1 MPKEKPKEGGRGEK
15 TRKKFL
21 AYSDRLFFTRGLR
34 KVTVEEICAGLGVS
48 KRTFYKYFSDRDE
61 LVEVWFNGRLAEL
74 APQII
79 GNLNSR
85 KPVSEI
91 LELHFDILSKKFF
104 GRISTQ
110 MMADIQTLM
119 PELWERFE
127 AFRRQGLQATLEL
140 IKRGQRSGA
149 IRSDLDPELLG
160 TIIQAVVPIVA
171 NPSFA
176 LERGFS
182 LEQLTTNW
190 PKIMLYGILTQR
202 RREG

>member
-1 MPKEKPKEGGRGEK
+1 MPREKPEAGGRGEK
-15 TRKKFL
+15 SRKKIL
-21 AYSDRLFFTRGLR
+21 AYADRLFFTRGLR
-34 KVTVEEICAGLGVS
+34 KVTVEEICAGLGIS
-48 KRTFYKYFSDRDE
+48 KRTFYKYFADRDE
-61 LVEVWFNGRLAEL
+61 LVEVWFTGRLAEL

-85 KPVSEI
+85 KPVSQI
-91 LELHFDILSKKFF
+91 LESHFDILSKKLF

-127 AFRRQGLQATLEL
+127 AFRSQGLKATLEL
-140 IKRGQRSGA
+140 IKRGQRNGA

-190 PKIMLYGILTQR
+190 PKIMLYGLLTQR

>member
-1 MPKEKPKEGGRGEK
+1 M
-15 TRKKFL
+15 
-21 AYSDRLFFTRGLR
+21 
-34 KVTVEEICAGLGVS
+34 
-48 KRTFYKYFSDRDE
+48 
-61 LVEVWFNGRLAEL
+61 EVWFTGRLAEL

-85 KPVSEI
+85 KPVSQI
-91 LELHFDILSKKFF
+91 LESHFDILSKKLF

-127 AFRRQGLQATLEL
+127 AFRSQGLKATLEL
-140 IKRGQRSGA
+140 IKRGQRNGA

-190 PKIMLYGILTQR
+190 PKIMLYGLLTQR